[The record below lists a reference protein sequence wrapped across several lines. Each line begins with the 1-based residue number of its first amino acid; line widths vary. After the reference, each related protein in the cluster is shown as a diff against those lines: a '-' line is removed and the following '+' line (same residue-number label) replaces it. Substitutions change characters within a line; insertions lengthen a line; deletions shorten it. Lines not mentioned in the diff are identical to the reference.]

1 MTSKKRCFIH
11 VHVSENATTRNA
23 MRTATRAARST
34 ERASTS
40 TRTPARLRNRTRI
53 VSQASAA
60 YDALIFDLDG
70 VMYDAANGY
79 LAHVRERQ
87 RVFLVERYG
96 MTMEDATETRKRAF
110 DAASQCFKG
119 LKDMGFE
126 IEQEDFT
133 AFCRAGCEEFMTR
146 DEALLDML
154 RDMPYRK
161 VILTNTSET
170 QGFKVLKTLGLAVA
184 GDPFERVYG
193 GLFCAPVCKPQREAF
208 EKVIDD
214 MGKNGKNVDPN
225 RCVMFEDSFKNLKTA
240 KDMGMT
246 TVFVRTVGGIDP
258 VPSDEE
264 LDAYCDA
271 VVDRMDRAQLFA
283 QLPDLFTCE

>member
-1 MTSKKRCFIH
+1 
-11 VHVSENATTRNA
+11 
-23 MRTATRAARST
+23 MRTAASA

-40 TRTPARLRNRTRI
+40 TSARGPARCHRTRTRTRV
-53 VSQASAA
+53 VSRASAATATAA

-70 VMYDAANGY
+70 VCYDAANGY
-79 LAHVRERQ
+79 LAHVRQRQ

-96 MTMEDATETRKRAF
+96 MTMEEATETRKRAF

-119 LKDMGFE
+119 LKDLGFE

-146 DEALLDML
+146 DEALLGML
-154 RDMPYRK
+154 REMPYRK

-170 QGFKVLKTLGLAVA
+170 QGFKVLKCLGLDVA

-208 EKVIDD
+208 EKVLDD
-214 MGKNGKNVDPN
+214 MGNVDPN

-271 VVDRMDRAQLFA
+271 VVDRLDRAQLVA
-283 QLPDLFTCE
+283 QLPDLFK

>member
-1 MTSKKRCFIH
+1 M
-11 VHVSENATTRNA
+11 
-23 MRTATRAARST
+23 
-34 ERASTS
+34 
-40 TRTPARLRNRTRI
+40 
-53 VSQASAA
+53 A

-70 VMYDAANGY
+70 VCYDAANGY
-79 LAHVRERQ
+79 LAHVRQRQ

-96 MTMEDATETRKRAF
+96 MTMEEATETRQRAF

-119 LKDMGFE
+119 LKDLGFE

-154 RDMPYRK
+154 REMPYRK

-170 QGFKVLKTLGLAVA
+170 QGFKVLKCLGLDVA

-208 EKVIDD
+208 EKVLDD
-214 MGKNGKNVDPN
+214 MGNVDPN

-271 VVDRMDRAQLFA
+271 IVDRLDRAQLVA
-283 QLPDLFTCE
+283 QLPDLFK